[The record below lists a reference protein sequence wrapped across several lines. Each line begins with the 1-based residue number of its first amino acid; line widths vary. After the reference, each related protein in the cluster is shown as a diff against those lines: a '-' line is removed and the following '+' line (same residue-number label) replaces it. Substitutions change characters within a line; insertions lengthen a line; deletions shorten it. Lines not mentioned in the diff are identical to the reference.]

1 MTASQRPAVE
11 AVRIRLEPAG
21 FPGTDLVIE
30 AANLAAANL
39 GMDARL
45 RELEIVFDAPE
56 FSGSSFFMVQNLPQ
70 EAGFKA
76 QVYGSPEDVLARGAV
91 GGDPDA
97 LSPARLRELDPD
109 AVDRMRLDRWLHRNL
124 LQLDDLLSGRV
135 DPTGIPAGKSLPL
148 QSLWDVW
155 TDGRLRERQMPG
167 LTQAER
173 RSIFFRVFA
182 RHGLL
187 LPRHWRLFHE
197 LWEGKHANQAGL
209 LRALEGL
216 PEI

>member
-1 MTASQRPAVE
+1 MTASQRPALE
-11 AVRIRLEPAG
+11 TVRIRLEPPG
-21 FPGTDLVIE
+21 FPGTELVIE
-30 AANLAAANL
+30 AAHLAAANL

-45 RELEIVFDAPE
+45 RELEIVLDAPE
-56 FSGSSFFMVQNLPQ
+56 FSGSSFFMVQHLADG
-70 EAGFKA
+70 AGYSA
-76 QVYGSPEDVLARGAV
+76 QIYGSPEDILARGAF

-97 LSPARLRELDPD
+97 LSPSRLRELEME

-135 DPTGIPAGKSLPL
+135 DPNVVPAGKSLPL

-173 RSIFFRVFA
+173 RRIFFRVFA
-182 RHGLL
+182 PHGLL
-187 LPRHWRLFHE
+187 LPRHWRIFHE
-197 LWEGKHANQAGL
+197 LWEGKYANQAGL
-209 LRALEGL
+209 LLALEGL